1 MDSHLKTYLASTIA
15 NDLINYPKG
24 AFMELDIPRQTG
36 KTSAIV
42 ELCETGDMIFT
53 SNYSARK
60 SIMTRLLDLGKSE
73 VEVDVFDDS
82 FAVRRKGTESSLV
95 NGGIVWC
102 DECSDK
108 QIEKILEFVNLEQA
122 LNGGMIIHI
131 ISLRT
136 RYIHMPSKPCYI
148 DVNFSIPVK

>member
-1 MDSHLKTYLASTIA
+1 
-15 NDLINYPKG
+15 
-24 AFMELDIPRQTG
+24 
-36 KTSAIV
+36 
-42 ELCETGDMIFT
+42 MIFA

-60 SIMTRLLDLGKSE
+60 YTMSRLLDLGKSE

-148 DVNFSIPVK
+148 DINFSIPSK